1 MGAAAISDVKRQV
14 ADGAAGSGTCPKLG
28 GQRPVPPAGAES
40 GVGVRLRGWLLRR
53 ILRAALLVYLGCVSV
68 LKWAVR
74 RKARVDGQVRVLVTG
89 RFQSNT
95 WVGAF
100 LCPIAAVEGCEGV
113 WAVSAYPIPEPPG
126 VHAVYAPRWLTR
138 VCGQAA
144 ARLLMMA
151 WLALRLRPDVIGGF
165 HLLINGL
172 AAGLLARLVGARA
185 FYVSLGGPTDCVDG
199 GLHGENAVFRRIVRP
214 DAVIERHLLSAIGR
228 FDAVVTMGRKAAE
241 FYRGRGLAD
250 VFHVIPAAIDAGRFS
265 PGSAAKEFDLI
276 LVGRLVEVKR
286 IDVFLE
292 AVRVASQNRRTLT
305 AVIVGDGPLRASL
318 QERAVALGLA
328 DRVRFAGQ
336 QVSVED
342 WYRRSRVFV
351 LTSDSEGLSLAMLEA
366 MACGLPVV
374 VSDVG
379 DLGDMVEDGVTGKLV
394 PRRDVAAFANAFVS
408 VLSDE
413 RRWRVMSEAAQALVQ
428 RTTVEASTLRWEK
441 VICGSG
447 ER

>member
-1 MGAAAISDVKRQV
+1 MKRQV
-14 ADGAAGSGTCPKLG
+14 ADGAAGSEACPNLA

-40 GVGVRLRGWLLRR
+40 GVGVRVRGWLLRR
-53 ILRAALLVYLGCVSV
+53 VLRAALLVYLGCVSV
-68 LKWAVR
+68 LSRAVR
-74 RKARVDGQVRVLVTG
+74 RKARVDGRVRVLVTG
-89 RFQSNT
+89 KFPSNT

-100 LCPIAAVEGCEGV
+100 LRPMAAVGRCEGV

-185 FYVSLGGPTDCVDG
+185 FYVSVGGPTDCVDG
-199 GLHGENAVFRRIVRP
+199 GLHGENAVFRRIVRA
-214 DAVIERHLLSAIGR
+214 DAVIERRLLSAIGR
-228 FDAVVTMGRKAAE
+228 FDAVVTMGRKAAA

-250 VFHVIPAAIDAGRFS
+250 VFHVIPGAIDAARFS
-265 PGSAAKEFDLI
+265 PGSVVKEFDLI

-292 AVRVASQNRRTLT
+292 AVGIAAKRRGTLS
-305 AVIVGDGPLRASL
+305 AVVVGDGPLRASL
-318 QERAVALGLA
+318 QERAEALGLA
-328 DRVRFAGQ
+328 DRVRFVGQ
-336 QVSVED
+336 QAAVED

-379 DLGDMVEDGVTGKLV
+379 DLGDMVERGVTGELV
-394 PRRDVAAFANAFVS
+394 SRRDVGAFADAFVD

-413 RRWRVMSEAAQALVQ
+413 RRWRGMSEAAQSLA
-428 RTTVEASTLRWEK
+428 RRATVEASTPRWEK
-441 VICGSG
+441 VICGSV